1 VIERLKASA
10 QKMESARASEQH
22 RTEAEEFLR
31 QTKREASRAANE
43 RRRMEV
49 DCAAMP
55 VLTEENIALRAQLL
69 EERRGRRW
77 NTKID

>member
-1 VIERLKASA
+1 
-10 QKMESARASEQH
+10 
-22 RTEAEEFLR
+22 
-31 QTKREASRAANE
+31 
-43 RRRMEV
+43 MEV